1 LDRRLWPIWS
11 LVKKR
16 IMHWCPVAL
25 GVVFL
30 LSLAYQ
36 QRERAL
42 KGQNDFVQLY
52 AGGRLAGT
60 PDLYSRSANLALIK
74 SIQGFT
80 MQTVVYTR
88 PPFYAAVLRPLAAL
102 PYRVAYAV
110 FSLLTLASI
119 LWFVIRFSKECPSLP
134 FFAAF
139 SIPLLT
145 ALCNGQDT
153 AFLLA
158 ILGGSILLTRRKM
171 DFLAGLV
178 LSLCAIKFHLFLF
191 LPILLLV
198 KKRWRI
204 LGGGASGIAL
214 LAGVGVLVN
223 GMDST
228 WQYVRVLRDP
238 WINPSAIGMPNLH
251 GLVAVLH
258 GDARME
264 MLLIAGVLL
273 GFLWITQRSENYEFL
288 LAASLVCGL
297 LVSFHSGVADDV
309 VLFPAFVM
317 AAGASAS
324 EPLRASAALILT
336 PIPYFMAL
344 AGAPYSAFLP
354 IALLVL
360 LGVFWIAARE
370 GRSWNYL
377 LAGTRGAGTNAGA
390 DVGAGV
396 TRT

>member
-1 LDRRLWPIWS
+1 
-11 LVKKR
+11 VKKR

-25 GVVFL
+25 GIVFL
-30 LSLAYQ
+30 LSLAYL

-52 AGGRLAGT
+52 AGAKLAGT
-60 PDLYSRSANLALIK
+60 PHLYSRAANLALIQ

-88 PPFYAAVLRPLAAL
+88 PPFYAALLRPLALL

-110 FSLLTLASI
+110 FSLATLAGI
-119 LWFVIRFSKECPSLP
+119 LWFVIRFSRECPSLP
-134 FFAAF
+134 FFAAI

-153 AFLLA
+153 PLLLA

-171 DFLAGLV
+171 EFLAGLV

-191 LPILLLV
+191 VPILLLV

-204 LGGGASGIAL
+204 LGGAASGIAL
-214 LAGVGVLVN
+214 LAGLGVLVN
-223 GMDST
+223 GIDST
-228 WQYVRVLRDP
+228 SKYITVLRDP

-251 GLVAVLH
+251 GLVAILH
-258 GDARME
+258 GDARLE
-264 MLLIAGVLL
+264 MLLIASVLL
-273 GFLWITQRSENYEFL
+273 AFLWITQRSENYEFL

-317 AAGASAS
+317 AAAASAS

-354 IALLVL
+354 VALLLL
-360 LGVFWIAARE
+360 LGMFGVATRQGRSRVYLPTGKGRE
-370 GRSWNYL
+370 GVLNP
-377 LAGTRGAGTNAGA
+377 TN
-390 DVGAGV
+390 
-396 TRT
+396 

>member
-1 LDRRLWPIWS
+1 
-11 LVKKR
+11 VKKR

-25 GVVFL
+25 GIVFL
-30 LSLAYQ
+30 LSLAYL

-52 AGGRLAGT
+52 AGAKLAGT
-60 PDLYSRSANLALIK
+60 PDLYSRTANLALIQ

-88 PPFYAAVLRPLAAL
+88 PPFYAALLRPLALL

-110 FSLLTLASI
+110 FSLATLVGI
-119 LWFVIRFSKECPSLP
+119 LWFVIRFSRECPSLP
-134 FFAAF
+134 FFAAI

-153 AFLLA
+153 PLLLA

-171 DFLAGLV
+171 EFLAGLL

-204 LGGGASGIAL
+204 LGGAASGIAL
-214 LAGVGVLVN
+214 LAGLGMLVN

-228 WQYVRVLRDP
+228 WQYVKVLRDP
-238 WINPSAIGMPNLH
+238 WINPSAAGMPNLH
-251 GLVAVLH
+251 GLVAVMH
-258 GDARME
+258 GDARLE
-264 MLLIAGVLL
+264 ILLTASVLL
-273 GFLWITQRSENYEFL
+273 AFLWIAQRSENYEFL

-317 AAGASAS
+317 AAAASAS

-354 IALLVL
+354 VALLLL
-360 LGVFWIAARE
+360 LGTFGAAARQ
-370 GRSWNYL
+370 GRSRVYL
-377 LAGTRGAGTNAGA
+377 PAGTGRN
-390 DVGAGV
+390 GV
-396 TRT
+396 LDSAS

>member
-1 LDRRLWPIWS
+1 VKQRLT
-11 LVKKR
+11 
-16 IMHWCPVAL
+16 HWCPVAL
-25 GVVFL
+25 GIVFL
-30 LSLAYQ
+30 LSLGYL

-52 AGGRLAGT
+52 AGARLAGT
-60 PDLYSRSANLALIK
+60 PDLYSRAANLAVIK
-74 SIQGFT
+74 SVQGFT

-88 PPFYAAVLRPLAAL
+88 PPFYAALLRPLAAL
-102 PYRVAYAV
+102 PYRVAYAL
-110 FSLLTLASI
+110 FSLLTLGSI

-134 FFAAF
+134 FFAAI

-153 AFLLA
+153 PLLLA

-171 DFLAGLV
+171 EFLAGLV

-191 LPILLLV
+191 LPVLLLV

-204 LGGGASGIAL
+204 LGGAASGIAVL
-214 LAGVGVLVN
+214 GALGALVN
-223 GMDST
+223 GADST
-228 WQYVRVLRDP
+228 GQYIRVLRDP

-251 GLVAVLH
+251 GLVAVLQ
-258 GDARME
+258 GDARLE
-264 MLLIAGVLL
+264 MLLAACVLL
-273 GFLWITQRSENYEFL
+273 AFLWITTRTENYEFL
-288 LAASLVCGL
+288 LAASLLCGL

-317 AAGASAS
+317 AAGASTS
-324 EPLRASAALILT
+324 EPLRAAAALILT

-344 AGAPYSAFLP
+344 AGAPYSVFLP
-354 IALLVL
+354 IALLL
-360 LGVFWIAARE
+360 LLAIFCIAARP
-370 GRSWNYL
+370 GRSWSYL
-377 LAGTRGAGTNAGA
+377 LAGGRCAGVDTGVAGVNADA
-390 DVGAGV
+390 DAGAGV

>member
-1 LDRRLWPIWS
+1 
-11 LVKKR
+11 VKKR

-25 GVVFL
+25 GIVFL
-30 LSLAYQ
+30 LSLGYL

-52 AGGRLAGT
+52 AGARLAGA

-80 MQTVVYTR
+80 MDTVVYTR
-88 PPFYAAVLRPLAAL
+88 PPFYAALLRPLAAL
-102 PYRVAYAV
+102 PYRVAYAI

-134 FFAAF
+134 FFAAI

-153 AFLLA
+153 PFLLA
-158 ILGGSILLTRRKM
+158 ILGASVLLTRRRM
-171 DFLAGLV
+171 EFLAGLL

-191 LPILLLV
+191 LPILLLA

-204 LGGGASGIAL
+204 LGGAASGIAL
-214 LAGVGVLVN
+214 LTAVGVLVN

-251 GLVAVLH
+251 GLVAVWH
-258 GDARME
+258 GDARLE
-264 MLLIAGVLL
+264 LLLSAGVLL
-273 GFLWITQRSENYEFL
+273 VFLWITQRSESYEFL

-309 VLFPAFVM
+309 VLVPAFVL
-317 AAGASAS
+317 AARASAS
-324 EPLRASAALILT
+324 APLRASAALILT

-344 AGAPYSAFLP
+344 AGAPYSAFVP

-360 LGVFWIAARE
+360 LGIFWMAASE
-370 GRSWNYL
+370 GRKWNYL
-377 LAGTRGAGTNAGA
+377 LAGTRGVSAGA
-390 DVGAGV
+390 GVGADAGAGV

>member
-1 LDRRLWPIWS
+1 
-11 LVKKR
+11 
-16 IMHWCPVAL
+16 MHWCPVAL

-30 LSLAYQ
+30 LSLAYL

-52 AGGRLAGT
+52 AGARLAGT
-60 PDLYSRSANLALIK
+60 ADLYSRTANLALIK

-88 PPFYAAVLRPLAAL
+88 PPFYAALLRPLAAL
-102 PYRVAYAV
+102 PYHVAYTV
-110 FSLLTLASI
+110 FSIATLGSI
-119 LWFVIRFSKECPSLP
+119 LWFVIRFSRECPSLP
-134 FFAAF
+134 FFAAI

-153 AFLLA
+153 PLLLA

-171 DFLAGLV
+171 EFLAGLV

-204 LGGGASGIAL
+204 LGGAASGIAL
-214 LAGVGVLVN
+214 LAGLGVLVD
-223 GMDST
+223 GTDST
-228 WQYVRVLRDP
+228 WQYISVLRDP

-264 MLLIAGVLL
+264 MLLAGVVLL
-273 GFLWITQRSENYEFL
+273 AFLWITQRSENYEFL

-317 AAGASAS
+317 G
-324 EPLRASAALILT
+324 E
-336 PIPYFMAL
+336 YF
-344 AGAPYSAFLP
+344 
-354 IALLVL
+354 V
-360 LGVFWIAARE
+360 
-370 GRSWNYL
+370 
-377 LAGTRGAGTNAGA
+377 
-390 DVGAGV
+390 
-396 TRT
+396 